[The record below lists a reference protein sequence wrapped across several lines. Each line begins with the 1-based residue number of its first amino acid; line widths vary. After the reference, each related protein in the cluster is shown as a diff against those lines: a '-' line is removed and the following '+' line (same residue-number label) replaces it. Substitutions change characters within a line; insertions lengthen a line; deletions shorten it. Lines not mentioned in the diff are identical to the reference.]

1 MNFKMSQVV
10 KTPLPKSSHLWPMVQ
25 TGDFIDGYAVPSD
38 LSPKEAATIGLSM
51 PKWADALLALRN
63 RLVKP
68 LGLKTETS
76 NTGPSAIFPIH
87 FENDAEI
94 ILGTD
99 DTHLNFR
106 ISILREAG
114 KIHMA
119 TWVHR
124 NNTLGRAYL
133 AIVMP
138 FHILIVRDAMRRIA
152 NHKPDAP
159 IASTAKAQ

>member
-1 MNFKMSQVV
+1 MSQVL
-10 KTPLPKSSHLWPMVQ
+10 KNPLPKSSHLWPMVQ
-25 TGDFIDGYAVPSD
+25 SGDFIDGYAVTSTLP
-38 LSPKEAATIGLSM
+38 PQEAAAIGLSM
-51 PKWADALLALRN
+51 PAWANTLLSLRN
-63 RLVKP
+63 TIVKP
-68 LGLKTETS
+68 LGLKTDTS
-76 NTGPSAIFPIH
+76 DAGPDAIFPVTY
-87 FENDAEI
+87 ESDAEI

-99 DTHLNFR
+99 DRHLNFR
-106 ISILREAG
+106 ISILRAAG

-124 NNTLGRAYL
+124 NNRLGRAYL

>member
-1 MNFKMSQVV
+1 MSQVI

-25 TGDFIDGYAVPSD
+25 SGDFIDGYAVASP
-38 LSPKEAATIGLSM
+38 LSPQEAASIGLSM

-63 RLVKP
+63 KIVAP
-68 LGLKTETS
+68 LGLKTKLDADQS
-76 NTGPSAIFPIH
+76 DAIFPVH

-106 ISILREAG
+106 IAILSQAG

-124 NNTLGRAYL
+124 NNRLGRAYL

-138 FHILIVRDAMRRIA
+138 FHILIVRDALRRIA